1 MDMGIQRRLLKK
13 VKLHLERRIQVEDK
27 RCLRQNE
34 GLAFTKEKKPTTNC
48 SLGTQFMTAGAKNAK

>member
-1 MDMGIQRRLLKK
+1 M
-13 VKLHLERRIQVEDK
+13 ERRIQVEDK